1 MKLRYILL
9 LAAATIFIGW
19 NKYQYNRSFD
29 HCELH
34 LKEVNRNLKTLHN
47 EILTLQAAMTG
58 VEVDY
63 E

>member
-9 LAAATIFIGW
+9 FAAATIFIGW
-19 NKYQYNRSFD
+19 NKYQYNQSFD
-29 HCELH
+29 HCEQL
-34 LKEVNRNLKTLHN
+34 LSENRCSLQILHN
-47 EILTLQAAMTG
+47 EILTLRAAMTG

>member
-9 LAAATIFIGW
+9 LAAAVIFISW
-19 NKYQYNRSFD
+19 NKYQYNQSFD
-29 HCELH
+29 SCELH

-47 EILTLQAAMTG
+47 EILTLQAAMAG
-58 VEVDY
+58 IEVDY

>member
-9 LAAATIFIGW
+9 LAAAVIFIGW
-19 NKYQYNRSFD
+19 NKYQYNQSFD
-29 HCELH
+29 SCELH

-47 EILTLQAAMTG
+47 EILTLQAAMAG
-58 VEVDY
+58 IEVDY

>member
-29 HCELH
+29 HCEQL
-34 LKEVNRNLKTLHN
+34 LSENRRSLQILHN
-47 EILTLQAAMTG
+47 EILTLQAAMAG
-58 VEVDY
+58 IEVDY

>member
-9 LAAATIFIGW
+9 LAAAVIFISW
-19 NKYQYNRSFD
+19 NKYQYNQFFD
-29 HCELH
+29 SCELH

-47 EILTLQAAMTG
+47 EILTLQAAMAG
-58 VEVDY
+58 IEVDY

>member
-9 LAAATIFIGW
+9 AAFVVFVGW
-19 NKYQYNRSFD
+19 NIQQYNQSFD
-29 HCELH
+29 RCEQLV
-34 LKEVNRNLKTLHN
+34 KEIHRNQQILHN
-47 EILTLQAAMTG
+47 EILTLQAAMTD